1 MLVACVVS
9 RQIVKQST
17 GTVYRYA
24 RWEGKHGGTEIH
36 TCKTMYRLM
45 WWFGKNK
52 YDLSFLCP
60 GWSGVQFD
68 WQNGQVR
75 LEYRIRFVTN
85 YLAFLAGGVAWGTR
99 CPHHDCELT
108 SCYHDVFLTWGHYH
122 NNIVLFYHDSPITR
136 SHFMDPT
143 DRAIKGLYCIIAD
156 IWFPNLAMCAIAKI
170 GGCTRIVQVRQT
182 S

>member
-1 MLVACVVS
+1 MFVPIFTSFGIENASLHSGRPRKLLPLISLSYFFLFHDPRVS
-9 RQIVKQST
+9 TRGIAS
-17 GTVYRYA
+17 
-24 RWEGKHGGTEIH
+24 
-36 TCKTMYRLM
+36 
-45 WWFGKNK
+45 K

-85 YLAFLAGGVAWGTR
+85 YLAFLASGVARGTR

-108 SCYHDVFLTWGHYH
+108 SCYHDAFLTWGHYH

-136 SHFMDPT
+136 SHFMDLT
-143 DRAIKGLYCIIAD
+143 DRAKKGLYCTIAD
-156 IWFPNLAMCAIAKI
+156 IWFPNLTMCAIAKI